1 MIQANFYKTRHVLM
15 YDEKNNR
22 FLSLSSLYSYYTGA
36 IDDVPISGLEG
47 KKLIYADAYLP
58 DPYAD
63 YLCGYVLLLQ
73 DTDGNYSVKTFDLE
87 YDWQGKVIIK
97 NETDFSFSNGGDY
110 LTDKS
115 KFYCSK
121 DITGR
126 YLFFS
131 GGVANNELYYYEKSN
146 QHVTKYTTCSS
157 EITDLQLNYD
167 SMTLGVGMKDGFVV
181 YAVDGSTIMS
191 GEAKKLHEVNNIG
204 EVVDVI
210 YRYGSPSKMY
220 R

>member
-1 MIQANFYKTRHVLM
+1 M
-15 YDEKNNR
+15 
-22 FLSLSSLYSYYTGA
+22 
-36 IDDVPISGLEG
+36 
-47 KKLIYADAYLP
+47 
-58 DPYAD
+58 
-63 YLCGYVLLLQ
+63 
-73 DTDGNYSVKTFDLE
+73 
-87 YDWQGKVIIK
+87 
-97 NETDFSFSNGGDY
+97 
-110 LTDKS
+110 TDKS